1 MASTSTLVLGF
12 ANTWEACQV
21 ARREHR
27 LSCCKNG
34 PVADAGE
41 TQRTGSRRWWAR
53 TATTTPLGSSFSS
66 LWQLGVTDHVQ
77 ERLFPFLY
85 TCVSTGKLLSLCLR
99 RTTLSDGLARGHHP
113 ILLNG
118 WDPKKL
124 VDFMGLLMD
133 LALSKW
139 AP

>member
-21 ARREHR
+21 ARRERR

-66 LWQLGVTDHVQ
+66 LWQLGSQTT
-77 ERLFPFLY
+77 FKSGSSPFY
-85 TCVSTGKLLSLCLR
+85 TLAYQQANSFLCAYVEQR
-99 RTTLSDGLARGHHP
+99 CQ
-113 ILLNG
+113 
-118 WDPKKL
+118 
-124 VDFMGLLMD
+124 MG
-133 LALSKW
+133 
-139 AP
+139 